1 MDSPRCECNVHPRST
16 ELLQRNEMFWQR
28 GFVWCMAGAMSYAR
42 DAFAPTVRAERVRGA
57 GR

>member
-1 MDSPRCECNVHPRST
+1 
-16 ELLQRNEMFWQR
+16 
-28 GFVWCMAGAMSYAR
+28 MAGAMSYAR